1 MDGIDMVSMNERL
14 HRRLLEK
21 KLVLD
26 AHRPLP
32 PSMLTKLRE
41 QFVIECTYHTN
52 VIEGNTLTLRET
64 QLVIQEGITVKG
76 KPLRYHLEAINHP
89 RAIEFIERLSS
100 KSKPIGERDILYLH
114 GIAMKG
120 IGETE
125 PGAYRRGQVEIT
137 GSRYRPPPP
146 YEVPFL
152 ISEYLDWLNRN
163 PEELRPVELA
173 ALGHFKLVH
182 IHPFVDGNGRVARLI
197 MNLVLLR
204 QGYPITYVRRE
215 ERGRYYDALER
226 AHFGNAKPFV
236 NFIGRCAEQ
245 SLDLYLA
252 AIEAAAPDAIF
263 IPLAEA
269 AKETPFSV
277 EYWGLLARRGRID
290 AVKRGGRWY
299 VRRKTLHRYL
309 EEVGRPSARGK
320 LGQQS

>member
-1 MDGIDMVSMNERL
+1 MVQLSERL

-21 KLVLD
+21 KRRLD
-26 AHRPLP
+26 VHRPL
-32 PSMLTKLRE
+32 STEMLEKLRE
-41 QFVIECTYHTN
+41 QFVIEYTYHTN

-89 RAIEFIERLSS
+89 KAIEFIERLAQG
-100 KSKPIGERDILYLH
+100 KKPTSEKDIPYLH
-114 GIAMKG
+114 GVAMKG
-120 IGETE
+120 IGEAE
-125 PGAYRRGQVEIT
+125 PGAYRRGQVAIT

-152 ISEYLDWLNRN
+152 MTDYVGWLNGN

-173 ALGHFKLVH
+173 GLAHFKLVH
-182 IHPFVDGNGRVARLI
+182 VHPFVDGNGRVARLL
-197 MNLVLLR
+197 MNLFLLR
-204 QGYPITYVRRE
+204 HGYPIAYVRRE
-215 ERGRYYDALER
+215 ERGRYYDSLER
-226 AHFGNAKPFV
+226 AHFGAPRPLV
-236 NFIGRCAEQ
+236 NFIGRCVEQ

-252 AIEAAAPDAIF
+252 AIEAATPETTF

-277 EYWGLLARRGRID
+277 EYWGLLARKGRID

-299 VRRKTLHRYL
+299 IRRETLRRYL
-309 EEVGRPSARGK
+309 EEVGREKHARAVKHRG
-320 LGQQS
+320 

>member
-1 MDGIDMVSMNERL
+1 MVQLSERL

-21 KLVLD
+21 KRRLD
-26 AHRPLP
+26 MHRPL
-32 PSMLTKLRE
+32 STEILEKLRE
-41 QFVIECTYHTN
+41 QFMIEYTYHTN

-89 RAIEFIERLSS
+89 KAIEFIERLAQG
-100 KSKPIGERDILYLH
+100 KKPISEQDILYIH

-120 IGETE
+120 IDEAE
-125 PGAYRRGQVEIT
+125 PGAYRRGQVAIT

-152 ISEYLDWLNRN
+152 MTDYLGWLNGN

-173 ALGHFKLVH
+173 GLAHFKLVH
-182 IHPFVDGNGRVARLI
+182 VHPFVDGNGRVARLL
-197 MNLVLLR
+197 MNLFLLR
-204 QGYPITYVRRE
+204 HGYPIAYVRRE
-215 ERGRYYDALER
+215 ERGRYYDSLER
-226 AHFGNAKPFV
+226 AHFGSTRPFV
-236 NFIGRCAEQ
+236 DFIGRCVEQ
-245 SLDLYLA
+245 SVDLYLA
-252 AIEAAAPDAIF
+252 AIEAATPGTTF

-277 EYWGLLARRGRID
+277 EYWGLLARKGRID

-299 VRRKTLHRYL
+299 IRRETLRRYL
-309 EEVGRPSARGK
+309 EEVGREKHGRAAKHRG
-320 LGQQS
+320 